1 MRIQWKKWIVAV
13 LIPEAVGGLS
23 ALLTKDGME
32 RFLTLR
38 QPPLSPP
45 QWVFPVVWMLLF
57 FLMGVASYLVSVG
70 EDVRGD
76 KRRAL
81 TLYALQLG
89 ANFLWTILFFN
100 LGRYLLAFVWLLF
113 LWVLILCTL
122 RLFWRLSRPA
132 GLLLLPYLLWVAFA
146 GYLNFGIWLLN

>member
-45 QWVFPVVWMLLF
+45 QWVFPVVWTLLF
-57 FLMGVASYLVSVG
+57 FLMGVASYLVSDG

-76 KRRAL
+76 NRRAL

>member
-45 QWVFPVVWMLLF
+45 QWVFPVVWTLLF

-89 ANFLWTILFFN
+89 ANFLWTILFFY

>member
-45 QWVFPVVWMLLF
+45 QWVFPVVWTLLF

>member
-1 MRIQWKKWIVAV
+1 MRIQWKKLIVAIV
-13 LIPEAVGGLS
+13 LPEAVGGLS
-23 ALLTKDGME
+23 ALLTRDGME

-45 QWVFPVVWMLLF
+45 QWVFPVVWTLLF
-57 FLMGVASYLVSVG
+57 LLMGVASYLVSVG
-70 EDVRGD
+70 EGAREE

-89 ANFLWTILFFN
+89 ANFLWTIIFFN
-100 LGRYLLAFVWLLF
+100 LGRYLLAFVWLIL
-113 LWVLILCTL
+113 LWVMILCTL
-122 RLFWRLSRPA
+122 GLFRRLSRPA

-146 GYLNFGIWLLN
+146 GYLNCGIWLLN

>member
-1 MRIQWKKWIVAV
+1 M
-13 LIPEAVGGLS
+13 
-23 ALLTKDGME
+23 
-32 RFLTLR
+32 
-38 QPPLSPP
+38 
-45 QWVFPVVWMLLF
+45 VWTLLF